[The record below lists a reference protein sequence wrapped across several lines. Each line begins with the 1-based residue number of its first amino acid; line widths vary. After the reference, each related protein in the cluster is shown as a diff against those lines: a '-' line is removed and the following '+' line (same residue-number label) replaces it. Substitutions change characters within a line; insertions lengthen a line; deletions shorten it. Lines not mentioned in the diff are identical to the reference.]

1 MTEKPLQSRSEMSAG
16 VELVLTMTRSRY
28 DYESLFERL
37 DGIDDAITEDEFI
50 SFIRRQ
56 NKSGQEDTLPVP
68 RLQAVFRMIS
78 RGDGDIDLKDFEDFL
93 REQAYVPLE
102 ARADGR
108 SLAKIG
114 ARMQEG
120 ALLRTKS
127 FLRARAEAADT
138 AMGFVWIGSEE
149 PCVRD
154 LPPCSELWK
163 MG

>member
-1 MTEKPLQSRSEMSAG
+1 MTEKSLQSRSEMSAG
-16 VELVLTMTRSRY
+16 VELVLMTRSRY

-56 NKSGQEDTLPVP
+56 TKTGQEDTLPVP

-102 ARADGR
+102 ARVDGR

-120 ALLRTKS
+120 ALRTKS

-138 AMGFVWIGSEE
+138 AMGLWIGSEE
-149 PCVRD
+149 PCLRN

>member
-1 MTEKPLQSRSEMSAG
+1 
-16 VELVLTMTRSRY
+16 
-28 DYESLFERL
+28 
-37 DGIDDAITEDEFI
+37 
-50 SFIRRQ
+50 
-56 NKSGQEDTLPVP
+56 
-68 RLQAVFRMIS
+68 MIS

-108 SLAKIG
+108 SMAKIG
-114 ARMQEG
+114 VRMRMQEG
-120 ALLRTKS
+120 ALRTKS

-138 AMGFVWIGSEE
+138 AMGFWIGSEE